1 MVVICM
7 KRSVMLA
14 IGLGAAAYSMRNK
27 KTRKNVSR
35 FVEPMLNME
44 MAEMMPSKKTI
55 RRMRKQLKRTFS

>member
-1 MVVICM
+1 M